1 MANFYLMCGVP
12 GAGKSTWIKNH
23 VKPGTAVVSRDAIR
37 FSLLEPG
44 DRYFSKEHI
53 VLDLLWDQIN
63 GALSD
68 GRDVICDQTSLT
80 RKSRKFILSHITGY
94 DTCSVIWIDS
104 GLEDA
109 LAHNELR
116 KGTIAYV
123 PPERIKEMYS
133 DFVAPSYKEGF
144 DYIYKWDYNENVM
157 KMKRKEED

>member
-12 GAGKSTWIKNH
+12 GAGKSTWIKEH
-23 VKPGTAVVSRDAIR
+23 VKPGTAVISRDAIR
-37 FSLLEPG
+37 FSLLRPG
-44 DRYFSKEHI
+44 DPYFSKENI
-53 VLDLLWDQIN
+53 VLHHLWDQIN

-94 DTCSVIWIDS
+94 DTCNIIWIDS

-123 PPERIKEMYS
+123 PPVKIREM
-133 DFVAPSYKEGF
+133 FWQFEEPSYKEGF
-144 DYIYKWDYNENVM
+144 DHIFLWSSCGNVM
-157 KMKRKEED
+157 KMKRKD